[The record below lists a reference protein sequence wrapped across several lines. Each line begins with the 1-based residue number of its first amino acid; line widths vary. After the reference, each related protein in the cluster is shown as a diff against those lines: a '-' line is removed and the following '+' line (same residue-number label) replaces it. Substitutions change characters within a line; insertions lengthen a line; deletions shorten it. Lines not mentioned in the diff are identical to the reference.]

1 MDFHGEQT
9 VENVI
14 ETMSKSVILH
24 DVKHIIID
32 NLQFMIGCQYNNSLE
47 KFYLQDIMIN
57 LFRRFATNFNCHIT
71 LVIHPRKEENNE
83 PLRTASIFG
92 TAKASQEADNIIIL
106 QDQKLVKNDGKLM
119 AEKYIEIT
127 KNRQSLIT

>member
-1 MDFHGEQT
+1 
-9 VENVI
+9 
-14 ETMSKSVILH
+14 
-24 DVKHIIID
+24 
-32 NLQFMIGCQYNNSLE
+32 MIGCQYNNSLE